1 MARLI
6 QNSVIA
12 GSKTNISVDVEVLK
26 PESPSHLW
34 VGMKMRYYFD
44 SRLMF
49 ELESAITP
57 SLALEPLTW
66 LELSVKTKRKN
77 QSGYFSNFDAP
88 HIIVIDQR
96 RLSKVDFLEAQTDSD
111 ADPYPFMYDLSVLVN
126 HNSENIPFSGL
137 GMRFSGLSYHL
148 TREFL
153 SQLHAEVKAA
163 WD

>member
-1 MARLI
+1 MARLT
-6 QNSVIA
+6 QNSVIF
-12 GSKTNISVDVEVLK
+12 GSKTNISVDVEVFK

-44 SRLMF
+44 SRLML

-111 ADPYPFMYDLSVLVN
+111 VDPYPFMYDLSVLVN
-126 HNSENIPFSGL
+126 HNSENIPFSGF

-153 SQLHAEVKAA
+153 SQLHTEVKAA